1 MLKISGEGFCKAG
14 STGVD
19 LNSVE
24 QVARQILEVHELDR
38 EVAVVVG
45 AGNLVRGATYRD
57 QGMVAATADYM
68 GMVATLI
75 NALALQDTLE
85 RLGVETRV
93 MSAIEMGQVC
103 EPYIRRRAVRHLEK
117 GRIVIMAGG
126 TGNPFFTTDTA
137 AALRATEI
145 GADVLLKAT
154 QVDGVYTADP
164 QTNPDARRFET
175 LTFMEVIREQYRVMD
190 MAAVDL
196 CMNNDLPIIVFNLWE
211 AGNMKRVVLGEEI
224 GTLIH
229 CKKD

>member
-1 MLKISGEGFCKAG
+1 MPEPGQRNFKRVLLKISGEGFCEAG
-14 STGVD
+14 GKGVD
-19 LNSVE
+19 LPSVE
-24 QVARQILEVHELDR
+24 IIARQILEVHGLGIEL
-38 EVAVVVG
+38 
-45 AGNLVRGATYRD
+45 
-57 QGMVAATADYM
+57 ATADYM
-68 GMVATLI
+68 GMVATVI

-85 RLGVETRV
+85 RLGAPTRV
-93 MSAIEMGQVC
+93 LTAIEMGQVA

-145 GADVLLKAT
+145 SADVLLKAT

-164 QTNPDARRFET
+164 QKDPNAQRISRLD
-175 LTFMEVIREQYRVMD
+175 FMEVIREQYRVMD

-196 CMNNDLPIIVFNLWE
+196 CMNNNLPIIVFNLWE
-211 AGNMKRVVLGEEI
+211 SGNMKRVVLGEEL

-229 CKKD
+229 GKPEDR